1 MKADAVVVGLG
12 ALAQKSRL
20 AVFRHLVQEGPS
32 GSCPGEIAQV
42 LGVSASTLSFHL
54 KALSHAGLVTAEH
67 NGRSITYRV
76 DFEAMQGLVDY
87 LTENCCGGNAG
98 LCPPRCVP
106 AVSGKAAGAA
116 SRTNSQST
124 RKPAPAPAKVAGR
137 HPHAGKSPASSTS
150 RTQARKR
157 PSR

>member
-1 MKADAVVVGLG
+1 MKPDAVVIGLA

-32 GSCPGEIAQV
+32 GSCPGEIAQA

-54 KALSHAGLVTAEH
+54 KALSHAGLVTAEQS
-67 NGRSITYRV
+67 GRSITYRV

-87 LTENCCGGNAG
+87 LTENCCGGDAA

-106 AVSGKAAGAA
+106 AVSVKADRAA
-116 SRTNSQST
+116 SRVITQGAGKPAVTPAKLGSRHSNPEKNPALSSRRTQPRK
-124 RKPAPAPAKVAGR
+124 RKP
-137 HPHAGKSPASSTS
+137 S
-150 RTQARKR
+150 
-157 PSR
+157 